1 MKKTAIRRFA
11 VAAGYLLGVHLL
23 ALLFFGIFR
32 MALFCTTSYEF
43 PQEIKGEW
51 LLQGVAF
58 VKGLWFDN
66 VIACYIL
73 ILPLVVMWIA
83 GLFKYTAK
91 WLYRAVA
98 IWFIVLYAV
107 AFSFTAANI
116 PYFEY
121 FFKIINSSIFNWF
134 GYAGTTAGMIA
145 GESSYYFSIALGL
158 VSIVLFGIIVYRM
171 GMKLYT
177 ISAEKALPYSL
188 KDFGAVLILGVL
200 LCGLCIFGIR
210 GRTGYNP
217 IKVSQ
222 AYYCQD
228 PFLNQLGV
236 NPVFNL
242 LTSHLDDRRKENRQL
257 DLMPVQEAVAN
268 AQRL

>member
-1 MKKTAIRRFA
+1 MKPTAIKRFLMA
-11 VAAGYLLGVHLL
+11 VGYLLSVHLL
-23 ALLFFGIFR
+23 ALVFFGLFR
-32 MALFCTTSYEF
+32 LVLFCTTSYEF

-51 LLQGVAF
+51 LLQSVAF
-58 VKGLWFDN
+58 VKGVWFDN

-83 GLFKYTAK
+83 GLFKFTAK
-91 WLYRAVA
+91 WLYKAVA
-98 IWFIVLYAV
+98 VWFIAMYAV
-107 AFSFTAANI
+107 AFSFTVANI

-134 GYAGTTAGMIA
+134 GYAGTTAGMIF
-145 GESSYYFSIALGL
+145 GESSYYFPMVLGL
-158 VSIVLFGIIVYRM
+158 VSIVLFGIIVYKL
-171 GMKLYT
+171 GMKFYR
-177 ISAEKALPYSL
+177 ISEGKVLPYSI
-188 KDFGAVLILGVL
+188 KDFAAVLVCGAL
-200 LCGLCIFGIR
+200 LCGLCVFGIR

-242 LTSHLDDRRKENRQL
+242 LTSHLDDKRK
-257 DLMPVQEAVAN
+257 
-268 AQRL
+268 